1 MTTSKS
7 GKKTAEAP
15 VRKAKPTKKQITEA
29 LEKTKSKAE
38 EYARDPKKA
47 KKLLDDAV
55 KKAKS
60 YEKNRGPLGEVW
72 SYLTALFRLLKAYIQ
87 KDYRDI
93 PLGSMVLVIGAI
105 IYFVSPIDLIPDIL
119 PGGYI
124 DDAALIAFVIKQ
136 IKVDLDN
143 FMAWEVGQTDNE
155 NVI

>member
-7 GKKTAEAP
+7 GKKTPEAP

-29 LEKTKSKAE
+29 LEKTKTKAE